1 MEIIMFD
8 IDEFIE
14 EIKIEKKIESCYET
28 GLPGYL
34 KESLRNYKTG
44 LLKIKNREPYLHID
58 CDFCDLQ
65 ASINSAEVDQEIS
78 EKQAAYLRRTYLYD
92 KQ

>member
-1 MEIIMFD
+1 MFD
-8 IDEFIE
+8 IEQYVQEIE
-14 EIKIEKKIESCYET
+14 EEKKIESCYET
-28 GLPGYL
+28 GLPQYL
-34 KESLRNYKTG
+34 KLSLSNYKTA
-44 LLKIKNREPYLHID
+44 LNKIKNKEPYFHID

-92 KQ
+92 AE